1 MGGGGG
7 GGGERER
14 WGGGQG
20 EGEREGGG
28 EGGGEYIVKRDTES
42 GYDNEFCSADLW
54 AQVKHAQVCVSS
66 PGNNVVSHG
75 NQGVC
80 HVARV
85 FDDLLLIGLEPWAQ
99 SLREKT
105 TNTST
110 PGSTSATTCTSHR
123 VM

>member
-7 GGGERER
+7 GEERGR
-14 WGGGQG
+14 
-20 EGEREGGG
+20 
-28 EGGGEYIVKRDTES
+28 GEYIVKRDTES

-85 FDDLLLIGLEPWAQ
+85 LDDLLLIGLEPWTQ